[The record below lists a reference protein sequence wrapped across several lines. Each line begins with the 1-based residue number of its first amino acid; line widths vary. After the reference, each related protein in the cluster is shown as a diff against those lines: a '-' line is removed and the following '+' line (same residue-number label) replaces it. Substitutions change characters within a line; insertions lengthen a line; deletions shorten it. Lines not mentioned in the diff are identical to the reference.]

1 MEAGG
6 VNSVHIAAMSGAAF
20 AATSAAAFAAG
31 GRSPAPRPFERIVV
45 FGDSLSDSGNG
56 GRFSNG
62 PVWVE
67 RLARYFGVALLP
79 AARGGTNF
87 AVGGAPIDGPPGSQ
101 SLGEQLRLYLE
112 RYRREAAAADATR
125 TLHVLFGGAND
136 IFAAMY
142 EPAPGSAVI
151 KAADTMA
158 RIVADLIAQADAR
171 HVFVVNLPDIG
182 ATPAVRAAGPEA
194 MRAVRM
200 LSIAFNT
207 ALDRVLR
214 AAEADASVPVA
225 IRCLDLFTLSERVF
239 AEPQRFGFRNVT
251 DACLDHREDPAGCLF
266 WDEIHPTTAAHA
278 KLAEAAIAALLPS
291 SPVPP
296 QCDGGHS

>member
-6 VNSVHIAAMSGAAF
+6 VNSVHIAATSG
-20 AATSAAAFAAG
+20 AAFAAG
-31 GRSPAPRPFERIVV
+31 GRGPAPRPFERIVV

-87 AVGGAPIDGPPGSQ
+87 AVGGALIDGPPGSQ

-112 RYRREAAAADATR
+112 RYRREDAAADAAR

-142 EPAPGSAVI
+142 EPAPGTAVI
-151 KAADTMA
+151 QAAGTMA
-158 RIVADLIAQADAR
+158 RIVADLIAQAGAR

-200 LSIAFNT
+200 LSIAYNT
-207 ALDRVLR
+207 ALERALR
-214 AAEADASVPVA
+214 AAEADASAPVA
-225 IRCLDLFTLSERVF
+225 IRCLDLFALSERVF

-251 DACLDHREDPAGCLF
+251 EPCLDRREDPTGCLF

-278 KLAEAAIAALLPS
+278 KLAEAAIAALLPP

-296 QCDGGHS
+296 QRGAGH